1 MAFCQQVYSFQ
12 LINVFDELI
21 DSYVEQK
28 VGVAQEFLT
37 AEFTKELRHHLI
49 DLIDENKLKRAKIG
63 SSNDVTLDTT
73 IRSDAIYWL
82 DRKHENATE
91 NKFLDFIEEFVQYLN
106 RTCFTGITSYEF
118 HYAHY
123 EKGSFYKKH
132 LDQFQKNNQRQYSMI
147 CYLNE
152 DWNEKDGGEL
162 CVYKGEKKEL
172 ISPTNGKCVF
182 FKSDELEHEVLPTQT
197 SRLSVTGWFKI
208 NELVV

>member
-1 MAFCQQVYSFQ
+1 MIHVY
-12 LINVFDELI
+12 DELI
-21 DSYVEQK
+21 DSYVDRK
-28 VGVAQEFLT
+28 VGVALNFLSSD
-37 AEFTKELRHHLI
+37 FTQELRSNLIHLI
-49 DLIDENKLKRAKIG
+49 NENKLHLAKIG
-63 SSNDVTLDTT
+63 SSNEVTLDKT
-73 IRSDAIYWL
+73 IRNDAIYWL
-82 DRKHENATE
+82 DRKHEDATE

-118 HYAHY
+118 HYAHF
-123 EKGSFYKKH
+123 EKGHFYKKH
-132 LDQFQKNNQRQYSMI
+132 LDQFQNNNQRQYSMI

-152 DWNEKDGGEL
+152 DWDENDGGEL
-162 CVYKGEKKEL
+162 CVYKEEEKEL

>member
-1 MAFCQQVYSFQ
+1 MELCQQVKRFRLVQ
-12 LINVFDELI
+12 IFDELI

-28 VGVAQEFLT
+28 VGVAQNFLT
-37 AEFTKELRHHLI
+37 PEFTEELRNHLI
-49 DLIDENKLKRAKIG
+49 FLIDENKLKRAKIG

-82 DRKHENATE
+82 DRKHENPTE
-91 NKFLDFIEEFVQYLN
+91 TKFLDFIEEFVQYLN

-118 HYAHY
+118 HYAQY
-123 EKGSFYKKH
+123 EKGNFYKKH
-132 LDQFQKNNQRQYSMI
+132 LDQFQNNNQRQFSMI

-152 DWNEKDGGEL
+152 DWSEKDGGEL
-162 CVYKGEKKEL
+162 CVYKGEEKEL

-197 SRLSVTGWFKI
+197 DRLSVTGWFKI